1 MIYETIVSAQ
11 ATTVSR
17 VPRAA
22 RREILLRPP
31 PVTALKANAR
41 IIGISAR
48 ASKMRGGGNGGG
60 GAAHARF
67 FFSPLSAA
75 DDTRM

>member
-48 ASKMRGGGNGGG
+48 ASKMRDGGGGG